1 MSILLA
7 MQGAVAQGVLWS
19 IMTLGVY
26 LSFRVLDF
34 ADLTVD
40 GSFATGGAVSAVLI
54 SSGMDP
60 LLSPLIAFIIG
71 CMTGVITAL
80 LHTKLKIN
88 GILASILTMIALY
101 SINIRIMGKA
111 NIPLLGV
118 DTLMTNMKA
127 LFGISK
133 TVASL
138 IVGIIFVVII
148 IFLLY
153 WFFGTELG
161 CAIRATGNNKK
172 MVRAQGVHTDN
183 MIIIGLA
190 ISNGL
195 VALSGGLVAQSQ
207 GYADVMMGTG
217 TIVIGL
223 ASVIIGE
230 VLFRN
235 LTSFFKV
242 LIAVVLGSVIY
253 RIIIAVVLQLGLK
266 STDLKLFTA
275 IIVALALALPVLQDG
290 KAQRKQKKARLK
302 EIAEEEAEDA
312 LENTTVTGGSNADA

>member
-26 LSFRVLDF
+26 ITFRVLDF

-54 SSGMDP
+54 SNSFDP
-60 LLSPLIAFIIG
+60 LLSLLLAFIVG
-71 CMTGVITAL
+71 CLTGIITAL
-80 LHTKLKIN
+80 FHTKLKIN

-118 DTLMTNMKA
+118 DTLMTQMNG

-138 IVGIIFVVII
+138 IVGIIVVVLIVL
-148 IFLLY
+148 LLY

-161 CAIRATGNNKK
+161 CAIRATGNNKH

-190 ISNGL
+190 VSNGL

-223 ASVIIGE
+223 ASIIIGE
-230 VLFRN
+230 VLFRKQ
-235 LTSFFKV
+235 TTFSKI

-275 IIVALALALPVLQDG
+275 IIVALALALPVIQDK
-290 KAQRKQKKARLK
+290 KAQHKQKKERL
-302 EIAEEEAEDA
+302 IQIQAEEEKGVAS
-312 LENTTVTGGSNADA
+312 VSGGSNVDA

>member
-1 MSILLA
+1 MNILLA
-7 MQGAVAQGVLWS
+7 MQGALSQGILWS

-26 LSFRVLDF
+26 ITFRVLDF

-54 SSGMDP
+54 SSGLDP
-60 LLSPLIAFIIG
+60 LLSLVIAFIVG
-71 CMTGVITAL
+71 SFTGIATAL
-80 LHTKLKIN
+80 LNTKLKIN

-101 SINIRIMGKA
+101 SINIRIMGRA

-118 DTLMTNMKA
+118 DTVMTKISG

-138 IVGIIFVVII
+138 IIGILFVVII
-148 IFLLY
+148 VAVMY

-161 CAIRATGNNKK
+161 CAIRATGNNKN

-183 MIIIGLA
+183 MVIIGLA

-195 VALSGGLVAQSQ
+195 VALSGGLVSQSQ

-230 VLFRN
+230 VLFRKVH
-235 LTSFFKV
+235 SFLMTLV
-242 LIAVVLGSVIY
+242 AVVLGSIIY

-275 IIVALALALPVLQDG
+275 ILVALALALPVIEDMS
-290 KAQRKQKKARLK
+290 KAHKNKKARMM
-302 EIAEEEAEDA
+302 EIKKDLEETEHAHA
-312 LENTTVTGGSNADA
+312 